1 MAQALRRLAG
11 DGPDAAADRRRGTWI
26 ALIPSLTLICFL
38 SPIVVGLTGT
48 LLPAFG
54 VMPALGADTPTLAP
68 WSDLF
73 AAPGLGQA
81 LLVTLWSG
89 IGSALISLAIT
100 VAILAAWHDRA
111 WFRRLRRLLSPLL
124 ATPHAGLA
132 IGLAFVLAPAGWL
145 VRLVSPWGTGW
156 DRPPDLLIVND
167 PYAIALVV
175 GLVLKETP
183 FLLLM
188 GFAAVQHVRPGPGLQ
203 VARSAGYGPVAAWI
217 RIVFPRVYPLI
228 RLPIYAV
235 LAFSLSV
242 VDMSLILGPSTPPT
256 LAVMVL
262 RWFNDPDLTMRLM
275 ASAGACLQIM
285 VVAGA
290 IAGWRLSEIA
300 IARLARP
307 ILSDGRRGGGGAVA
321 RFGSAVPAIIA
332 LALAGLALAS
342 LALWS
347 VADRW
352 RYPAALPTAWALDTW
367 TRALPGL
374 ARPAWTTLITGL
386 AATGIALVLVIGCL
400 EYERRA
406 GVRPNNRVLWLLYTP
421 LLVPQ
426 IGFLFGVQTALVA
439 TRLDG
444 GWIGLI
450 WSHLLFVLPYVF
462 LALADPWRALDD
474 RYARS
479 AACLGASPNRV
490 LFRVILPMLLRP
502 VLVAAAIGFSVSVA
516 QYLPTVFAGAGRLT
530 TLTTEAVGLSGGAD
544 RRVLA
549 VTAFTQTALPLLVF
563 AVALAI
569 PAIRF
574 RHRQGLRA

>member
-1 MAQALRRLAG
+1 MAQAVRRLAG
-11 DGPDAAADRRRGTWI
+11 VRPGAATHRQGGGWI
-26 ALIPSLTLICFL
+26 ALIPSLTLICLL
-38 SPIVVGLTGT
+38 SPIIVGLTGT
-48 LLPAFG
+48 VLPAFG
-54 VMPALGADTPTLAP
+54 VMPALGAETPTLAP
-68 WSDLF
+68 WSDLM
-73 AAPGLGQA
+73 AAPGVGRG
-81 LLVTLWSG
+81 LLVTLWVG
-89 IGSALISLAIT
+89 IGSTVISLAIT
-100 VAILAAWHDRA
+100 VTILAAWHGRV
-111 WFRRLRRLLSPLL
+111 WFHRLRRVLSPLL

-132 IGLAFVLAPAGWL
+132 IGLAFVLAPAGWIA
-145 VRLVSPWGTGW
+145 RLISPWATGW

-167 PYAIALVV
+167 PYAIALII

-188 GFAAVQHVRPGPGLQ
+188 GIAAVHQVGPDPALQ
-203 VARSAGYGPVAAWI
+203 VARTAGYGPVSAWM
-217 RIVFPRVYPLI
+217 RIVLPRVYPLI

-235 LAFSLSV
+235 LAFALSV
-242 VDMSLILGPSTPPT
+242 IDMSLILGPNTPPT

-275 ASAGACLQIM
+275 ASAGACLQIA

-290 IAGWRLSEIA
+290 IAAWRLAEIV
-300 IARLARP
+300 IAVLARP
-307 ILSDGRRGGGGAVA
+307 VLSDGRRGGSGTAF
-321 RFGSAVPAIIA
+321 RLGSALPAVIG
-332 LALAGLALAS
+332 LGLAGLALAS
-342 LALWS
+342 LGLWS
-347 VADRW
+347 LADRW
-352 RYPAALPTAWALDTW
+352 RYPAALPTAWSLETW
-367 TRALPGL
+367 GRTLPGL
-374 ARPAWTTLITGL
+374 GRPAWITLATGV
-386 AATGIALVLVIGCL
+386 AATAIALVLVIGCL

-406 GVRPNNRVLWLLYTP
+406 GVKPTNRALWLLYTP

-439 TRLDG
+439 TQLDG

-490 LFRVILPMLLRP
+490 LFRVVLPMLLRP

-549 VTAFTQTALPLLVF
+549 VTAFTQTALPLLGF
-563 AVALAI
+563 AAALAI

>member
-1 MAQALRRLAG
+1 MAQTLRRLAARTPSPPAERSG
-11 DGPDAAADRRRGTWI
+11 GGWI

-48 LLPAFG
+48 VLPAFG
-54 VMPALGADTPTLAP
+54 VMPALGADTPTLMA
-68 WSDLF
+68 WSQLVG
-73 AAPGLGQA
+73 APGLRQG
-81 LLVTLWSG
+81 LVITLWSG
-89 IGSALISLAIT
+89 LGSTLVSLAIT
-100 VAILAAWHDRA
+100 VAILATWHDRA
-111 WFRRLRRLLSPLL
+111 WFHRLRRVLSPLL

-145 VRLVSPWGTGW
+145 ARLVSPWATGW

-167 PYAIALVV
+167 PYAIALII

-188 GFAAVQHVRPGPGLQ
+188 GIAAVQQVRPGPALQ
-203 VARSAGYGPVAAWI
+203 VARSAGYGPVAAWV

-228 RLPIYAV
+228 RLPVYAV

-242 VDMSLILGPSTPPT
+242 VDVSLILGPNTPPT

-262 RWFNDPDLTMRLM
+262 RWFNDPDLSMRLM
-275 ASAGACLQIM
+275 ASAGACLQIA
-285 VVAGA
+285 VVAAA
-290 IAGWRLSEIA
+290 IAGWRLAEIA

-321 RFGSAVPAIIA
+321 RLGSAMPAILA

-342 LALWS
+342 LTVWS
-347 VADRW
+347 FADRW
-352 RYPAALPTAWALDTW
+352 RYPAALPSAWTMDTW
-367 TRALPGL
+367 VRTLPGL
-374 ARPAWTTLITGL
+374 ARPAWVTLATGM
-386 AATGIALVLVIGCL
+386 AATGIALALVIGCL

-406 GVRPNNRVLWLLYTP
+406 GVRPTNRILWLLYTP

-439 TRLDG
+439 ARLDG

-462 LALADPWRALDD
+462 LALSDPWRALDD

-479 AACLGASPNRV
+479 ATCLGASPNRV
-490 LFRVILPMLLRP
+490 LFRVMLPMLLRP
-502 VLVAAAIGFSVSVA
+502 VLVAAAVGFSVSVA
-516 QYLPTVFAGAGRLT
+516 QYLPTIFAGAGRLT

-549 VTAFTQTALPLLVF
+549 VTAFTQTALPLLGF

-574 RHRQGLRA
+574 RHRQGLRT